1 MSEKIDHDRLFKE
14 LISTFFIEFIEL
26 FFPQVLKYI
35 DTNSVSLLDKEIF
48 TDVTAGDKYET
59 DLIAKVRFLGK
70 PSYFLIHIEAES
82 GAKSKFNQ
90 RMFRYFSRLHEKFD
104 LPIYPIVI
112 FSYSSPK
119 TLAINNYQINFPDLE
134 VLKFNYQVIQL
145 NQLNWRDFL
154 NRKNPIASALM
165 SKMSIA
171 PADRP
176 KVKAECLRLL
186 VTLKLNPAKMQL
198 ISGFIDT
205 YLRLSKIEEQ
215 KFAAEIGSL
224 IPSEKEEVMQI
235 VTSWMEQGIEQGI
248 QQGIERGVQQGMEQG
263 IERGIQ
269 QGIEQGIERGR
280 QEAITK
286 EKDLIVRQIKRK
298 VGNIDM
304 ELETRV
310 KSLNLEVIELLAEA
324 IFDFATAE
332 DLRNWL
338 DKHN

>member
-1 MSEKIDHDRLFKE
+1 MSERIDHDRLFKE

-26 FFPQVLKYI
+26 FFPEVIKYI
-35 DTNSVSLLDKEIF
+35 DINSVSLLDKEIF

-59 DLIAKVRFLGK
+59 DLIAKVQFLGK

-90 RMFRYFSRLHEKFD
+90 RMFRYFCRLHEKFD

-119 TLAINNYQINFPDLE
+119 TLATNNYQINFPDLE

-154 NRKNPIASALM
+154 NRQNPVASALM
-165 SKMSIA
+165 SKMNIA

-205 YLRLSKIEEQ
+205 YLRLNQIEEE

-224 IPSEKEEVMQI
+224 IPAEKEEVMQI

-248 QQGIERGVQQGMEQG
+248 
-263 IERGIQ
+263 ERGIQ
-269 QGIEQGIERGR
+269 QGR

-298 VGNIDM
+298 LGNIDM
-304 ELETRV
+304 ELETRI
-310 KSLNLEVIELLAEA
+310 KSLNLEVIEVLAEA
-324 IFDFATAE
+324 IFDLATVE

-338 DKHN
+338 ENLHD

>member
-165 SKMSIA
+165 SKMNIA

-176 KVKAECLRLL
+176 
-186 VTLKLNPAKMQL
+186 
-198 ISGFIDT
+198 
-205 YLRLSKIEEQ
+205 
-215 KFAAEIGSL
+215 
-224 IPSEKEEVMQI
+224 
-235 VTSWMEQGIEQGI
+235 
-248 QQGIERGVQQGMEQG
+248 
-263 IERGIQ
+263 
-269 QGIEQGIERGR
+269 
-280 QEAITK
+280 
-286 EKDLIVRQIKRK
+286 
-298 VGNIDM
+298 
-304 ELETRV
+304 
-310 KSLNLEVIELLAEA
+310 
-324 IFDFATAE
+324 
-332 DLRNWL
+332 
-338 DKHN
+338 